1 MPYIAPPTDATLAP
15 AGRAQLDAFAGEH
28 GHFAELRA
36 IFAHFPTALTALDN
50 QYSLIM
56 GRGALD
62 RWVREAVFA
71 ICADARGD
79 TYLAAALTAQAIRHG
94 ADAERLNGFLTNA
107 PDIAPVGDGVD
118 ELIRFSRK
126 MALEPYKSVDRDARS
141 LYEAGWSNAHLV
153 EVLTVVSLS
162 AYMDIMTLSLH
173 LGHTA
178 EPGRPQ
184 WL

>member
-1 MPYIAPPTDATLAP
+1 MPYIAPPTSAALEP
-15 AGRAQLDAFAGEH
+15 AARTQLDAFAEEH
-28 GHFAELRA
+28 GHFAALRA

-71 ICADARGD
+71 TCAQARGD
-79 TYLAAALTAQAIRHG
+79 TYLAAALSAEAERHG
-94 ADAERLNGFLTNA
+94 ADSKRLNGFLTQTSG
-107 PDIAPVGDGVD
+107 PVVAGDGVD

-126 MALEPYKSVDRDARS
+126 MALEPYKAVEGDVRS
-141 LYEAGWSNAHLV
+141 LHEAGWSDAHLV

-173 LGHTA
+173 LGQDT
-178 EPGRPQ
+178 EPGSPQ